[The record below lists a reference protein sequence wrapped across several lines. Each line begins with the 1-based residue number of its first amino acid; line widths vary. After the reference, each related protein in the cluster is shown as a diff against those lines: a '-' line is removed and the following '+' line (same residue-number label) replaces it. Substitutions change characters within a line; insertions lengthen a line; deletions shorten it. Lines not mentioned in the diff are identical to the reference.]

1 MNREFANL
9 LHRFFWRPIDG
20 WYVIFNRD
28 GQNIEFTESSH
39 KILTE
44 EDFERFLE
52 PVEKWE

>member
-39 KILTE
+39 KVLTE